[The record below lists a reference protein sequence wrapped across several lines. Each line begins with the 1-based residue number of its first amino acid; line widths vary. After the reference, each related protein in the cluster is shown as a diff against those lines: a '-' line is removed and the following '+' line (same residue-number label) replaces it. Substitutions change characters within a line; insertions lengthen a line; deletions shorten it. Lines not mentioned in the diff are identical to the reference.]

1 MNRKLDTGTSIFHVM
16 TELSNKHEA
25 INLSQ
30 GFPGFNPDPRLL
42 EMVCKYLNGNNNQYA
57 PMTGVPE
64 LRESVAKKIQKFYG
78 RAVDSSNEI
87 TICDGATEALFSII
101 LAIVHHGDEV
111 IVLDPAYDNYV
122 PAVILAGGTTK
133 HIPLIKTTDRVDYH
147 IDWQMLKDKIN
158 EKTKLI
164 IINFPHN
171 PTGAI
176 LNEND
181 LNMLAE
187 ITRNTSIYIMADEV
201 YEHIV
206 FEGEKHLSLLCHDE
220 LWSRS
225 FIISSFGKTFH
236 ATGWK
241 VGYCAAPAELTEEM
255 RQIHQWSCYS
265 VVTPIQLGLAEFMHT
280 FPEYIETLCGFY
292 EKKRDLFCNLIKNSK
307 FTFRPSAG
315 SFYQLLDYSKIS
327 DDNDVSFAKKLI
339 KEIGVASIPISV
351 FYKDPPKEQKLRFCF
366 AKEDDV
372 LKKAAKKLCQ
382 L

>member
-1 MNRKLDTGTSIFHVM
+1 MKSKLNSGTSIFHVM
-16 TELSNKHEA
+16 TELSNKHGA

-30 GFPGFNPDPRLL
+30 GFPGFNPDSRLL
-42 EMVCKYLNGNNNQYA
+42 EMVCKFVKGNNNQYA

-64 LRESVAKKIQKFYG
+64 LRESVTKKIEKFYG
-78 RAVDSSNEI
+78 RATSPDNEV

-101 LAIVHHGDEV
+101 LATVHPGDEV
-111 IVLDPAYDNYV
+111 IVFDPAYDNYV
-122 PAVILAGGTTK
+122 PAVVLAGGVTK
-133 HIPLIKTTDRVDYH
+133 HVPLIKTTDRVDYH
-147 IDWQMLKDKIN
+147 IDWQMLKDTIN
-158 EKTKLI
+158 KKTKLI

-181 LNMLAE
+181 LKLLAE

-225 FIISSFGKTFH
+225 FVISSFGKTFH

-280 FPEYIETLCGFY
+280 YPEYIETLCDFY

-315 SFYQLLDYSKIS
+315 SFYQLLDYRKIS
-327 DDNDVSFAKKLI
+327 NENDVSFAKKLT

-351 FYKDPPKEQKLRFCF
+351 FYKDPPKERKLRFCF
-366 AKEDDV
+366 AKEDAV
-372 LKKAAKKLCQ
+372 LKEAAKKLCQ

>member
-30 GFPGFNPDPRLL
+30 GFPGFNPDSRLL

-78 RAVDSSNEI
+78 RTIDSNNEV

-101 LAIVHHGDEV
+101 LAIVHPGDEV

-122 PAVILAGGTTK
+122 PAVILAGGKTK

-147 IDWQMLKDKIN
+147 IDWQMLKDAIN

-176 LNEND
+176 LNEDD

-187 ITRNTSIYIMADEV
+187 ITRNTSTYIMADEV

-225 FIISSFGKTFH
+225 FVISSFGKTFH

-280 FPEYIETLCGFY
+280 FPEYIETLCDFY
-292 EKKRDLFCNLIKNSK
+292 EKKRDLFCDLIKNSK

-315 SFYQLLDYSKIS
+315 SFYQLLDYSQIS
-327 DDNDVSFAKKLI
+327 NEDDVSFARKLT

-351 FYKDPPKEQKLRFCF
+351 FYKDPPQEQKLRFCF

-372 LKKAAKKLCQ
+372 LEKAAKKLCQ

>member
-1 MNRKLDTGTSIFHVM
+1 MKSKLNSGTSIFHVM
-16 TELSNKHEA
+16 TELSNKHGA

-30 GFPGFNPDPRLL
+30 GFPGFNPDSRLL
-42 EMVCKYLNGNNNQYA
+42 EMVCKFVKGNNNQYA

-64 LRESVAKKIQKFYG
+64 LRESVTKKIEKFYG
-78 RAVDSSNEI
+78 RTTSPDNEV

-101 LAIVHHGDEV
+101 LATVHPGDEV
-111 IVLDPAYDNYV
+111 IVFDPAYDNYV
-122 PAVILAGGTTK
+122 PAVVLAGGVTK
-133 HIPLIKTTDRVDYH
+133 HVPLIKTTDRVDYH
-147 IDWQMLKDKIN
+147 IDWQMLKDTIN
-158 EKTKLI
+158 KKTKLI

-181 LNMLAE
+181 LKLLAE

-225 FIISSFGKTFH
+225 FVISSFGKTFH

-280 FPEYIETLCGFY
+280 YPEYIETLCDFY

-315 SFYQLLDYSKIS
+315 SFYQLLDYRKIS
-327 DDNDVSFAKKLI
+327 NENDVSFAKKLT

-351 FYKDPPKEQKLRFCF
+351 FYKDPPKERKLRFCF
-366 AKEDDV
+366 AKEDAV
-372 LKKAAKKLCQ
+372 LKEAAKKLCQ